1 MKQVFK
7 YTLKTISDPQSIE
20 MPSGAVFLSLL
31 VQRGDPNMWFL
42 CDGDTTRPYEVRRF
56 QLFATGEPIPEPVA
70 LGYLGA
76 FHALT
81 GSLVLHAFE
90 VLV

>member
-1 MKQVFK
+1 
-7 YTLKTISDPQSIE
+7 
-20 MPSGAVFLSLL
+20 
-31 VQRGDPNMWFL
+31 MWFL

-70 LGYLGA
+70 LGYLGT